1 MDLLNR
7 LSQEFLRFAVEFIKL
22 LPIMVFLFGFK
33 LHSPKRCAI
42 FGTYAL
48 AIMVVSIICGVE
60 EYVPMYSYICT
71 VLVMFIIR
79 GSNCILY
86 TLIAYFGIC
95 ILDMLTATIW
105 LFFNDNTYGQL
116 TDEATYSFIINAI
129 NIITVVT
136 ICAASRT
143 LALKRSYPLSQKI
156 SRIYLLM
163 ILLGEMSLLA
173 FLTVFQLDK
182 NAIEGSDKIMAIV
195 LSVGST
201 IFLLTAIAMLSNY
214 FSKNHYKNISQIN
227 ERLVDSQSRYYA
239 MLLHKEE
246 ETRKFRHDISNH
258 LNCMRML
265 FENKKYNELNDYFGK
280 IGAALLELHPQL
292 QIGNDMIGAIL
303 KDISD
308 KYAMVS
314 LEIIGKMPPTLRL
327 DNTDICTIFYNLFD
341 NAFAAAEN
349 SDMKTVEI
357 SIKQLGENLF
367 FVIKNTVPY
376 KIEIVDNILQT
387 DKQDKELHGFG
398 TGNAVMCAEKNGGT
412 LTYKCSDT
420 HFEAELIIPNII

>member
-33 LHSPKRCAI
+33 FHSPKRCAI
-42 FGTYAL
+42 FGTCAL
-48 AIMVVSIICGVE
+48 AIMIVSIICGVE

-71 VLVMFIIR
+71 VLVMLIIR

-227 ERLVDSQSRYYA
+227 ERLVESQSRYYA
-239 MLLHKEE
+239 MLLHKDE

-265 FENKKYNELNDYFGK
+265 FENKKYNELNDYFDK

-292 QIGNDMIGAIL
+292 QLGNDMIGAIL

-349 SDMKTVEI
+349 SDKKTVEI

-387 DKQDKELHGFG
+387 DKRDKELHGFG

-420 HFEAELIIPNII
+420 YFEAELIIPNII